1 MSVADL
7 QRMTG
12 ASRGAL
18 DKLAHDKGASFD
30 RALLERVCDALGIQP
45 GELFE
50 VRTGGDSAC
59 PESQDFVDSN
69 SHKP

>member
-45 GELFE
+45 GELL
-50 VRTGGDSAC
+50 RTGGDSAC
-59 PESQDFVDSN
+59 PESQEFLDTSRR
-69 SHKP
+69 KP